1 MLSPSVKEE
10 VSLQVLNGWPH
21 RKARVPSA
29 RSAAAEAPGSLVVPT
44 YVVPTQSVS
53 LAHTGVRD
61 ARPSSAAASQTFR
74 LIPRQLRAVTAR
86 GRSSSQPAAATST
99 AAHGSVPPLSTFRP
113 RMAFS
118 DLPKAAVPSI
128 APALADSLTPR
139 LPHPGLMMARIS
151 SGMASCRIT
160 NADFNMLRS
169 SRRCRH
175 ASILRTA
182 DSRRFANQV
191 G

>member
-1 MLSPSVKEE
+1 MLRPSVRER
-10 VSLQVLNGWPH
+10 VSLRVLNGWPH

-29 RSAAAEAPGSLVVPT
+29 RSAAAEAPGSPVVPT
-44 YVVPTQSVS
+44 HARQSVS
-53 LAHTGVRD
+53 LALSGVRD
-61 ARPSSAAASQTFR
+61 ARPSSAAASQTSR
-74 LIPRQLRAVTAR
+74 LILRQLRAATAR

-118 DLPKAAVPSI
+118 DLQKAAVPSI

-139 LPHPGLMMARIS
+139 LPQPGLVMARIS

-160 NADFNMLRS
+160 NADFNVLRS

-175 ASILRTA
+175 TSILRTA